1 MDMKPFIL
9 ARKKARPVR
18 VGAFGALFL
27 LGIMLGGRMVGA
39 LTAPVRAEQSQ
50 AVATS
55 TTMSKATARSIYL
68 VIEDNLLAS
77 IAGKIP
83 ADFQVVPKS
92 KLDAARIL
100 DAVAAGDSLVWIGE
114 GSEIPKDLWVGTF
127 QPAAAALSVSPAED
141 SPVHWKSLAFRKVQ
155 LSSAYIKPVKE
166 LPFHNVDEEPRA
178 DFLPLLEARDRF
190 GQVVG
195 YPGVLM
201 HYYAASTVRHRFAG
215 SECFFFLFDRPAEA
229 LDVAGWEQLLNQVAT
244 RFRAHL
250 QLKRVTTDYASYR
263 LGERVL
269 IRAQIANWRPQAA
282 ATEIHFY
289 AQAPGGK
296 EFHEIV
302 RQRRCPDG
310 SSESEAVADFIPQG
324 HAGLWTI
331 RVEARQDPV
340 HAEELAI
347 EGRPVL
353 VDRRDIGIVV
363 LDGEL
368 KTPSILSL
376 NGPSIRLEGQDAFWA
391 GTSYY
396 PSSSWWDWLWRDFRP
411 LEVAS
416 DLAAMRRT
424 GYCLVRIWID
434 PVLDE
439 QSLRAMDAAIYLAA
453 QNGIVLDVM
462 VFSYWV
468 RTYGFDRQAGEHV
481 SFVFRPFGRDFN
493 VHGVSLRD
501 MAMQREYIQVLAKRW
516 RGAGNIFYDLSNE
529 TYIKDPD
536 PTQMDKEVQA
546 WEGIPKENGIL
557 RDTLLF
563 RRWAKEMTTA
573 IRQAEA
579 DQPVTPGYMY
589 SLYGGGDQYLADRDG
604 EIESWHAY
612 DPERTGLSLSYVD
625 PACSHRP
632 VLLEEF
638 GTDRWNDEKFYDG
651 TAHYALLAGAA
662 GAMSYEWGIR
672 WLARDLG
679 FVPTPLR
686 EAVGVQPDPR
696 WFTPDLEMANA
707 WPARAGGIAAI
718 PSGFHWGSIYHGTP
732 FPAGAAVA
740 LGRLGLMGG
749 GLARA
754 LRPEKVY
761 VVVPTAFNG
770 ARDGMDEVT
779 NVVNKLWQ
787 EKAVFGMLQEDCLG
801 TLPKTTRLLICPKG
815 VTAASEG
822 KLAELRRSGVEVFTG
837 ADDGWRKSAQLP
849 HLSVTPGEG
858 TNLLVRRTVQG
869 TLYGLLNRVPV
880 KAVTLKTERG
890 TPVRMGLSDYV
901 LVQEGEA
908 GINWVEASGEV
919 VVQGSPFCAIDRGR
933 AILASDDGLDLVHS
947 KRVRVLATEPTR
959 IKFSR
964 AIASVAVLEEGRRD
978 ALATFEPE
986 AADNFSLDID
996 SELIRYVLRIELQAK

>member
-1 MDMKPFIL
+1 
-9 ARKKARPVR
+9 
-18 VGAFGALFL
+18 
-27 LGIMLGGRMVGA
+27 
-39 LTAPVRAEQSQ
+39 
-50 AVATS
+50 
-55 TTMSKATARSIYL
+55 
-68 VIEDNLLAS
+68 
-77 IAGKIP
+77 
-83 ADFQVVPKS
+83 
-92 KLDAARIL
+92 
-100 DAVAAGDSLVWIGE
+100 
-114 GSEIPKDLWVGTF
+114 
-127 QPAAAALSVSPAED
+127 
-141 SPVHWKSLAFRKVQ
+141 
-155 LSSAYIKPVKE
+155 
-166 LPFHNVDEEPRA
+166 
-178 DFLPLLEARDRF
+178 
-190 GQVVG
+190 
-195 YPGVLM
+195 
-201 HYYAASTVRHRFAG
+201 
-215 SECFFFLFDRPAEA
+215 
-229 LDVAGWEQLLNQVAT
+229 
-244 RFRAHL
+244 
-250 QLKRVTTDYASYR
+250 
-263 LGERVL
+263 
-269 IRAQIANWRPQAA
+269 
-282 ATEIHFY
+282 
-289 AQAPGGK
+289 
-296 EFHEIV
+296 
-302 RQRRCPDG
+302 
-310 SSESEAVADFIPQG
+310 
-324 HAGLWTI
+324 
-331 RVEARQDPV
+331 
-340 HAEELAI
+340 
-347 EGRPVL
+347 
-353 VDRRDIGIVV
+353 
-363 LDGEL
+363 
-368 KTPSILSL
+368 
-376 NGPSIRLEGQDAFWA
+376 
-391 GTSYY
+391 
-396 PSSSWWDWLWRDFRP
+396 
-411 LEVAS
+411 
-416 DLAAMRRT
+416 
-424 GYCLVRIWID
+424 
-434 PVLDE
+434 
-439 QSLRAMDAAIYLAA
+439 
-453 QNGIVLDVM
+453 
-462 VFSYWV
+462 
-468 RTYGFDRQAGEHV
+468 
-481 SFVFRPFGRDFN
+481 
-493 VHGVSLRD
+493 
-501 MAMQREYIQVLAKRW
+501 
-516 RGAGNIFYDLSNE
+516 
-529 TYIKDPD
+529 
-536 PTQMDKEVQA
+536 
-546 WEGIPKENGIL
+546 
-557 RDTLLF
+557 
-563 RRWAKEMTTA
+563 MTTA